1 MISRILVAGY
11 DEPLI
16 VPLAAQIEADGYL
29 NQLKTVCC
37 G

>member
-1 MISRILVAGY
+1 MISRILLAGY

-16 VPLAAQIEADGYL
+16 VPLAEQIEADGYL
-29 NQLKTVCC
+29 NQLETACC

>member
-1 MISRILVAGY
+1 MIPRILLAGY

-16 VPLAAQIEADGYL
+16 VPLAAQIEADCYL
-29 NQLKTVCC
+29 NQLETVCC